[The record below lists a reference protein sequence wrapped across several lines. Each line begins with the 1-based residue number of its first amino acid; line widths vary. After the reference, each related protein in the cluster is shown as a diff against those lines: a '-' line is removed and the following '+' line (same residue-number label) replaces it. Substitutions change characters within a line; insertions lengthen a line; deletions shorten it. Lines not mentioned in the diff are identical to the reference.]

1 MYKACSG
8 IVDQFW
14 HDCYWWGEGCDLE
27 AKAIVDFGNSTD
39 ANNTSTN
46 ITDNS
51 TSDANVTAGN
61 ITVNFFDWLKCYNET
76 KGICGDLTGKY
87 LYCFINKE

>member
-39 ANNTSTN
+39 AANATTSNDTTGNNT
-46 ITDNS
+46 TDGS
-51 TSDANVTAGN
+51 G
-61 ITVNFFDWLKCYNET
+61 
-76 KGICGDLTGKY
+76 
-87 LYCFINKE
+87 